1 MEAKFFHSLLG
12 NIEPMTF
19 LLFLIWGMI
28 GIFVNILIHASGRDV
43 RTDYSPL
50 QFSWTY
56 LIKDNWKRGLLGIFL
71 LIVSIRFSNEI
82 LGVETTAF
90 ASFWIGLTSHK
101 LINIFRRL
109 SKQKSI

>member
-1 MEAKFFHSLLG
+1 MEANFFHSLLG

-19 LLFLIWGMI
+19 FLFLVWGMI

-50 QFSWTY
+50 QFSWSY
-56 LIKDNWKRGLLGIFL
+56 LTKDNWKRALLGILL
-71 LIVSIRFSNEI
+71 LIVAIRFSNEI